1 MLFKHPRL
9 TLLTES
15 DTCIVQNENKWNLLL
30 TICLLCFICCCDQTH
45 FFMSGKMFL
54 QLLTEIL
61 QIRLLYYSLL
71 AYCSQRDFRN
81 PLLFHSKC
89 ILVTFF

>member
-54 QLLTEIL
+54 QLLTNTANKTA
-61 QIRLLYYSLL
+61 LLFPSSLL
-71 AYCSQRDFRN
+71 F
-81 PLLFHSKC
+81 PKGF
-89 ILVTFF
+89 